1 MLGKSFGAL
10 AAVLVAVGAVAV
22 FNYLRPI
29 EAVAASPLKAAVA
42 RIPGQ
47 PPTIA
52 WPSGAASAVGVP
64 ELGSLGSHGDSSPQP
79 MASIAKVMTA
89 LVVVEGHPLT
99 LTQPGDAVM
108 VTGEDVANYQREK
121 ADGQSVVPV
130 QQGEALGERQLLEG
144 MLIPSGNNLA
154 DLLARWDAGSTD
166 AFVAKMNARAVA
178 LGMKKTHFADASG
191 FSAQT
196 VGTPSDLILAGEAL
210 MAQPV
215 LAQIVSEAQ
224 VDLPLA
230 GTVYN
235 VDYALGRQGIVGIKT
250 GSAPKAGACFLFASA
265 TKVGGRPVIVVGAVM
280 GEPTLDDAFAASEAL
295 ISSVL
300 PGLQLVPAVS
310 ASEAVAEYRAPWG
323 SRTGLVAEK
332 DISLVAWPGL
342 LLHRRVEAPAAKA
355 PLADGAAAGAFSAWV
370 GTGMP
375 QSVPLLTDGPLFS
388 PGNFWRL
395 TRPFSD
401 SR

>member
-1 MLGKSFGAL
+1 MFGRAFGVL
-10 AAVLVAVGAVAV
+10 VAVLVAVGALVL
-22 FNYLRPI
+22 FNYLRPVD
-29 EAVAASPLKAAVA
+29 AVAASPLKAAVG
-42 RIPGQ
+42 RVPGQ

-52 WPSGAASAVGVP
+52 WPSGAASAVGVR
-64 ELGSLGSHGDSSPQP
+64 ELGNLGSHGDSSPQP
-79 MASIAKVMTA
+79 MASVAKVITA
-89 LVVVEGHPLT
+89 LIVLEDHPLT

-108 VTGEDVANYQREK
+108 VTDEDVANYQREK

-154 DLLARWDAGSTD
+154 DILARWDAGSTD

-224 VDLPLA
+224 VDLPIA

-300 PGLQLVPAVS
+300 PGLQLIPAVS

-332 DISLVAWPGL
+332 DLSLVAWPGL
-342 LLHRRVEAPAAKA
+342 LLHRRVEAPAAHA
-355 PLADGAAAGAFSAWV
+355 PLVDGAAVGAFSAWV
-370 GTGMP
+370 GTGAP